1 MVKTVLNATMNL
13 NDAILCEE
21 MPEMVL
27 KIPINVYKVLLKEL
41 YGRTLWVDLD
51 VSKLKIFLA
60 HLLVCLSV

>member
-1 MVKTVLNATMNL
+1 MVKTVLNAIMNL

-51 VSKLKIFLA
+51 VSKLRYF
-60 HLLVCLSV
+60 